1 MTCANFRIFINLCV
15 LGDALVSR
23 VRANVNFVLS
33 RALAFAVHSGARLP
47 TTPIVTRKHMVSG

>member
-23 VRANVNFVLS
+23 VRANVNFALFYPEPLRLQCTVA
-33 RALAFAVHSGARLP
+33 RASLP
-47 TTPIVTRKHMVSG
+47 RR